1 MTRKNGIVLLT
12 IPPHT
17 SHRLQPL
24 DKAVYGPFKSYYNRA
39 IDCWMWNNPGKTLK
53 FYDVPALVNP
63 SIHRQWHQA
72 TLFQVSTQQEYVR
85 LMLFFLIRNSST
97 VSWLADLCLLLR
109 CCKQLHHK
117 VTQMKGLCCEGLQ
130 TVAPQ
135 PVQQH
140 NLALTASDVVEL
152 VIGDKDEVG
161 APAAFSGDG
170 SEHTSDPVG
179 MLQSLSCTSTIR
191 DANYIP
197 RFAILPVPKAP
208 PRKTRCNKRRR
219 KTAILTD
226 TPEKNII
233 QQRHVERQEKAN
245 RKSLNKRNRLAL

>member
-1 MTRKNGIVLLT
+1 MTPSNIISGFNSTGIC
-12 IPPHT
+12 
-17 SHRLQPL
+17 PL
-24 DKAVYGPFKSYYNRA
+24 NVIFPDTEFIHSELIGRP
-39 IDCWMWNNPGKTLK
+39 M
-53 FYDVPALVNP
+53 P
-63 SIHRQWHQA
+63 SA
-72 TLFQVSTQQEYVR
+72 E
-85 LMLFFLIRNSST
+85 
-97 VSWLADLCLLLR
+97 A
-109 CCKQLHHK
+109 
-117 VTQMKGLCCEGLQ
+117 LQ

-179 MLQSLSCTSTIR
+179 MLQSPSCTSTIR

-219 KTAILTD
+219 KTAILSD
-226 TPEKNII
+226 TAEKNII

-245 RKSLNKRNRLAL
+245 RKSSNKRNRLAL